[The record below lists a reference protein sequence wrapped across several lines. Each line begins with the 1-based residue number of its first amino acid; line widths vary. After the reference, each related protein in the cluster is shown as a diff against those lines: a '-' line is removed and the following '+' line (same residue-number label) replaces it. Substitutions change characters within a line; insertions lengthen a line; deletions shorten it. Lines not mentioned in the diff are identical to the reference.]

1 MTRVW
6 TPPHSTATVQAGE
19 RSVFL
24 AGTIDNG
31 NSVDWQR
38 EVMEQLRGKVDH
50 IFNPRRPDWDASWEQ
65 REDNPQFNVQVTWEL
80 DHIRKATQVLMY
92 FAPGSL
98 SPITLLELGI
108 AAAEAP
114 EKMVVCCPE
123 GFWRKGNVDILCT
136 RYGVRRAQG
145 LSEMVE
151 AITAP
156 LMAV

>member
-1 MTRVW
+1 MTTVW
-6 TPPHSTATVQAGE
+6 YPPSSTAIVQAGE

-31 NSVDWQR
+31 NSLDWQQ
-38 EVMEQLRGKVDH
+38 EVISLLEGKVDH
-50 IFNPRRPDWDASWEQ
+50 IFNPRRADWDASWLQ
-65 REDNPQFNVQVTWEL
+65 REDNPQFKEQVTWEL
-80 DHIRKATQVLMY
+80 DHIRKALHVLMY

-114 EKMVVCCPE
+114 EKLVVCCPE

-151 AITAP
+151 AITASV
-156 LMAV
+156 MAE